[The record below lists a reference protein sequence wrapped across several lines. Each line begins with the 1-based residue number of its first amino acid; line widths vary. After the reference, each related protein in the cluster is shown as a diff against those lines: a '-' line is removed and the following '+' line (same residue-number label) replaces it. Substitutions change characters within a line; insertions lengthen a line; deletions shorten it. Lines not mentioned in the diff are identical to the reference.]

1 MQTFQIL
8 SKHRM
13 VSMLVLSAVDR
24 WFEPRSGKP
33 RDYVIGMCWFSAKH
47 AALKKKSKE
56 WLARNQDNVS
66 ESGGMD
72 IRNLV
77 LLTPRIFLFY
87 IGVR

>member
-13 VSMLVLSAVDR
+13 VSMHVLSVVDR

-47 AALKKKSKE
+47 ATLKEKE
-56 WLARNQDNVS
+56 HRMVGS
-66 ESGGMD
+66 ESG
-72 IRNLV
+72 
-77 LLTPRIFLFY
+77 
-87 IGVR
+87 

>member
-13 VSMLVLSAVDR
+13 VSMLVLSVVDR

-47 AALKKKSKE
+47 AALKEKE
-56 WLARNQDNVS
+56 QRMVGS
-66 ESGGMD
+66 ESG
-72 IRNLV
+72 
-77 LLTPRIFLFY
+77 
-87 IGVR
+87 

>member
-13 VSMLVLSAVDR
+13 VSMLVLSVVDR

-47 AALKKKSKE
+47 EKKKSKE

-72 IRNLV
+72 IRG
-77 LLTPRIFLFY
+77 LLFL
-87 IGVR
+87 